1 MKHIKGLISI
11 GSADLIGLVAAASF
25 WFYLATEIN
34 PSEYG
39 EISFFIGIATIG
51 SSLATIGTSNTIT
64 VFKAKKE
71 NISTITVIS
80 LIGSVIGATILFFI
94 FNRVDLVLFLI
105 GVTIF
110 TIGYSTNL
118 GKKEYKKYAIY
129 ILAQKGLVAIFGI
142 LFYHLFGTEGIIL
155 GISLSFFAYIPII
168 FEILK
173 EKINLNFLRGN
184 RSFISFNY
192 IHMISNVFDRQ
203 IDKIIIPLF
212 LSFTV
217 LGEYSLGMQILT
229 VLLFLPNIITKYLL
243 PESASRQY
251 DKGLIRKTIIIT
263 IGISLFGII
272 VLPPIIPI
280 VFEEYVNTTNMI
292 MILSLAVIPT
302 MITRLYFVKFSA
314 VKKAKHTLFGSI
326 ISLFV
331 MILGIVLFGEIFDG
345 VGIAIAYLLSI
356 TAVTIYYIIFNRKME
371 SLGEFNDIK
380 QN

>member
-168 FEILK
+168 VEILK